1 MTGGSFKSDDPVTS
15 QPRMSRSEIKGRP
28 VSRQPFDDTL
38 SERNWSAPLCE
49 CQGRKGSSNSKLA
62 V

>member
-15 QPRMSRSEIKGRP
+15 QPRMSRSEGKGRP

-38 SERNWSAPLCE
+38 SERNWSASLCE
-49 CQGRKGSSNSKLA
+49 CQGRKGSSNSK
-62 V
+62 